1 MPCKNYMRGFWMVTQ
16 FFVRFFFKRLKF
28 LVQSRLELD
37 SNSNTWSQLSS
48 LGLENS
54 NTWSQLTFAPSSE
67 MITRLRRDRSSSTVA
82 SFLSSIARI
91 WSIRFSTYN
100 CKIQITRYLSTF
112 ACIWSIRFSMY
123 NCKIQITSLSCP
135 ASLVSGR
142 FVSQPTI
149 VQSKLQ
155 VFLSTMAC
163 IWSIRLV
170 NLQL

>member
-1 MPCKNYMRGFWMVTQ
+1 MPCKNYMCGFWMVTQ

-82 SFLSSIARI
+82 SFLSSIDRI
-91 WSIRFSTYN
+91 CSIRFSTYN
-100 CKIQITRYLSTF
+100 CKI
-112 ACIWSIRFSMY
+112 
-123 NCKIQITSLSCP
+123 KITSLF
-135 ASLVSGR
+135 SLLLLIFGQ
-142 FVSQPTI
+142 FVSQSTI
-149 VQSKLQ
+149 VKSKLQ
-155 VFLSTMAC
+155 FILYLCLHLVDLFLTIC
-163 IWSIRLV
+163 FQCQPCV
-170 NLQL
+170 